1 MNIIPKYK
9 VDYQYIL
16 NKNRGKRTRMEE
28 KLENLSSLSTW
39 FDNA

>member
-16 NKNRGKRTRMEE
+16 NKIGITG
-28 KLENLSSLSTW
+28 LELYN
-39 FDNA
+39 FY